1 MFKSLYILFAIL
13 ILSPAL
19 ASSCNL
25 SPLLKNGS
33 CPTGYHASGKYC
45 IPGKNAKFAI
55 IKLGSCPSGYH
66 PSGNYCL
73 AGKSAKAVILKA
85 GSSCPSGYHT
95 SGKYCLEN

>member
-1 MFKSLYILFAIL
+1 MLKFSHIL
-13 ILSPAL
+13 IAMLILWPAL
-19 ASSCNL
+19 AHSGNVT
-25 SPLLKNGS
+25 PILKNGS

-66 PSGNYCL
+66 SSGNYCL